1 MSTVYDPLDEE
12 VGQNDDFSGQ
22 REVPCLDKDVP
33 FMPQYQWGKVL
44 RMSGVLLG
52 VAGAL
57 ALLFA
62 TVIVMTSKPTT
73 EPSRFSPQAK
83 TTSFCTD
90 PVGIAMNARVEWFRG
105 PFSRDHM
112 GIPSDVPVLIKQVGL
127 SLRDRR
133 QRVVPL
139 EHVYNHHVFLFAATA
154 EGTDWH
160 GIAGFGA
167 EGPLSDPIT
176 YGSSEG
182 ILVKAT
188 DQVFADGE
196 WLDVWGTMAT
206 FNQSVSACFDLV
218 YEVTDDPEVVRW
230 TDNPVQ
236 MGLIGTAADS
246 DFEFEIP
253 PSHEDGCSCP
263 SSEVRWDY
271 DSIEIFFAFGHV
283 HIGAVNQTLSRVEPT
298 GKQVDLAFSK
308 TEYAPSGF
316 LNRISNHILV
326 PHLILQRGS
335 VYRTTACYTNRDE
348 GYAGVMA
355 LWGVWFRNLDNPSVH
370 LNFEDDK

>member
-1 MSTVYDPLDEE
+1 MDALIKRAIAKTQVSADKKIVKKSVGAMTDEE
-12 VGQNDDFSGQ
+12 L
-22 REVPCLDKDVP
+22 REALVK
-33 FMPQYQWGKVL
+33 
-44 RMSGVLLG
+44 LG
-52 VAGAL
+52 V
-57 ALLFA
+57 
-62 TVIVMTSKPTT
+62 
-73 EPSRFSPQAK
+73 
-83 TTSFCTD
+83 
-90 PVGIAMNARVEWFRG
+90 
-105 PFSRDHM
+105 
-112 GIPSDVPVLIKQVGL
+112 
-127 SLRDRR
+127 SLTYR
-133 QRVVPL
+133 
-139 EHVYNHHVFLFAATA
+139 EH
-154 EGTDWH
+154 EMEH
-160 GIAGFGA
+160 GIAPA
-167 EGPLSDPIT
+167 ALRD
-176 YGSSEG
+176 
-182 ILVKAT
+182 LLR
-188 DQVFADGE
+188 
-196 WLDVWGTMAT
+196 WL
-206 FNQSVSACFDLV
+206 N
-218 YEVTDDPEVVRW
+218 DPEVVRW

-236 MGLIGTAADS
+236 MGLIGTAPDS